1 MNPVFI
7 DLGNIKIYWYSIMIL
22 LGILIG
28 GSYALKE
35 AKKYG
40 ISEDFM
46 INLLFFLIPFSLIGA
61 RLYFVLFN
69 WSYYSTRTIEIF
81 KVWEGGLAIHG
92 AIIVGILWILIYTKK
107 YQISTLRILDIAA
120 VGIII
125 GQAIGRWGNFFNGEA
140 HGPIT
145 TLAFLE
151 NLHLPN
157 FIIKG
162 MYISGNYYHPTFLYE
177 SLWCLLG
184 FILLL
189 GIRKIK
195 TIKLGQITALYLM
208 WYSIGRFLI
217 ESLRTDSLMFL
228 GFKMAQCISIFLFI
242 IGMILFLITQFSNKK
257 RYYKDK
263 ENMNGNYF

>member
-92 AIIVGILWILIYTKK
+92 AIIVGILW
-107 YQISTLRILDIAA
+107 
-120 VGIII
+120 
-125 GQAIGRWGNFFNGEA
+125 
-140 HGPIT
+140 
-145 TLAFLE
+145 
-151 NLHLPN
+151 
-157 FIIKG
+157 
-162 MYISGNYYHPTFLYE
+162 
-177 SLWCLLG
+177 
-184 FILLL
+184 
-189 GIRKIK
+189 KI
-195 TIKLGQITALYLM
+195 
-208 WYSIGRFLI
+208 
-217 ESLRTDSLMFL
+217 
-228 GFKMAQCISIFLFI
+228 
-242 IGMILFLITQFSNKK
+242 
-257 RYYKDK
+257 
-263 ENMNGNYF
+263 

>member
-1 MNPVFI
+1 
-7 DLGNIKIYWYSIMIL
+7 
-22 LGILIG
+22 
-28 GSYALKE
+28 
-35 AKKYG
+35 
-40 ISEDFM
+40 
-46 INLLFFLIPFSLIGA
+46 
-61 RLYFVLFN
+61 
-69 WSYYSTRTIEIF
+69 
-81 KVWEGGLAIHG
+81 
-92 AIIVGILWILIYTKK
+92 
-107 YQISTLRILDIAA
+107 
-120 VGIII
+120 
-125 GQAIGRWGNFFNGEA
+125 
-140 HGPIT
+140 
-145 TLAFLE
+145 
-151 NLHLPN
+151 
-157 FIIKG
+157 

>member
-1 MNPVFI
+1 
-7 DLGNIKIYWYSIMIL
+7 MIL

>member
-228 GFKMAQCISIFLFI
+228 GFKMAQCISIFSFI